1 MPFVNIAWLPKSVRA
16 DPQVRRAVARAVIN
30 ALVASP
36 AEVDASK
43 VVVRYVYCIFFF
55 GFDFIDV
62 IDVLCCLF
70 LTCACEFLSHLCMY
84 VV

>member
-62 IDVLCCLF
+62 IDVLLI
-70 LTCACEFLSHLCMY
+70 
-84 VV
+84 

>member
-43 VVVRYVYCIFFF
+43 VVVRFSEAVD
-55 GFDFIDV
+55 GFPLPAGHTDDSTKDV
-62 IDVLCCLF
+62 KLD
-70 LTCACEFLSHLCMY
+70 
-84 VV
+84 